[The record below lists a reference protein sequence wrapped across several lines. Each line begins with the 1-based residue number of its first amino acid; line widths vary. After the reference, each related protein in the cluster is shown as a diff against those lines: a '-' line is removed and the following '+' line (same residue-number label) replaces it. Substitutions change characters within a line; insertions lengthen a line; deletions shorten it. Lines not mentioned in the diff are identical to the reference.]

1 MKILLV
7 HNSYRQPGGED
18 VVFKQERQLLERAG
32 HEVVTYELSNWEIDS
47 YSGLKRVALVRRT
60 IWADEALRDAAKLI
74 QRHKPEV
81 AHVHNTF
88 MRISPSV
95 YRACRDA
102 SVPVVQTLH
111 NYRLLCP
118 AGNFF
123 RDGQVCKECVV
134 HSLWRSVRYGCYRDS
149 RGATAAVAL
158 MLSVHRLLHT
168 WTEQVDQYLAL
179 SNFAREEFV
188 RGGLPGD
195 RISIKPNFVYPDPGV
210 SEGTGEHAVF
220 VGRLSGEKGLST
232 MLDAWQRLRPGP
244 PCQILGDGPLRSQL
258 QAQGAESGLSSLVFR
273 GHLAPDEVRSFIK
286 TARFLIL
293 PSECYENFPMSI
305 VEAFACGVP
314 VICSRL
320 GAMQEIVA
328 DGRTG
333 LLFEPGKAEDLAEKV
348 DWAWNH
354 PERMV
359 EMGKEARQE
368 YETKYTAE
376 KNYPLLMEIY
386 QHAICSSKGSGV
398 GD

>member
-7 HNSYRQPGGED
+7 HNSYRQRGGED
-18 VVFKQERQLLERAG
+18 VVFEQERQLLERAG
-32 HEVVTYELSNWEIDS
+32 HRLILYQRSNSEVTGPSVLGRATLAKEVIWRED
-47 YSGLKRVALVRRT
+47 ARR
-60 IWADEALRDAAKLI
+60 EVAKLI

-81 AHVHNTF
+81 VHVHNTF

-95 YRACRDA
+95 YRACQDA

-123 RDGQVCKECVV
+123 RDGRVCKECVV
-134 HSLWRSVRYGCYRDS
+134 HSLWRGARYGCYRDS
-149 RGATAAVAL
+149 HGATAAVAL

-168 WTEQVDQYLAL
+168 WTEQVDQYVAL
-179 SNFAREEFV
+179 SNFARQEFV
-188 RGGLPGD
+188 SGGLPGD
-195 RISIKPNFVYPDPGV
+195 KISIKPNFVYPDPGV
-210 SEGTGEHAVF
+210 SEGGGEHAVF
-220 VGRLSGEKGLST
+220 VGRLSEEKGLST
-232 MLDAWQRLRPGP
+232 ILDAWRRLRPGP

-258 QAQGAESGLSSLVFR
+258 QAQAAERGLSSLVFR
-273 GHLAPDEVRSFIK
+273 GHLVPDEVRSFIK
-286 TARFLIL
+286 AARFLIL

-333 LLFEPGKAEDLAEKV
+333 LHFESGKAEDLAEKV
-348 DWAWNH
+348 DWAWNNA
-354 PERMV
+354 ERMV

-368 YETKYTAE
+368 YETKYTA
-376 KNYPLLMEIY
+376 KTNYPLLMEIY
-386 QHAICSSKGSGV
+386 QRAIAHHE
-398 GD
+398 